1 MEYIFITCKNL
12 KEVSFLNI
20 VISHLSPCTCCNCE
34 RSVMKNFMLT
44 RVSCVLPKNVSKSL
58 GKTVFKIWFIGEN
71 NLMEIDMI

>member
-1 MEYIFITCKNL
+1 
-12 KEVSFLNI
+12 
-20 VISHLSPCTCCNCE
+20 
-34 RSVMKNFMLT
+34 MKNVMLT